1 MCKGKTMNDKLN
13 WIVRHKNDFSN
24 EVDFLNTLLI
34 EYGVKEKDIKLFLH
48 PTKKCLNDPFLMNNM
63 KEAVECFHDFIHN
76 GKRVFIKVDVDV
88 DGWTS
93 ASALI
98 QFIKEINP
106 NIEIVYKLGQD
117 KQHGLFME
125 DLNNYTRDYFDLIII
140 PDASMTIS
148 DAKMISKNFSAK
160 IIVLD
165 HHLLEN
171 SFFDKETGKELNR
184 EEAKKLYK
192 KDKESII
199 IDNYT
204 NYCIA
209 VNSTDGKYPNPSLSG
224 VGVVQKFIEGY
235 LNLYENEDEL
245 DEGLMTKFYDLVS
258 IGLIADAMD
267 MRNLESRYYAI
278 EGTHERYYINDFLN
292 EIVAR
297 NEDEMKWG
305 RYITSL
311 AWTIAPKINGCIRY
325 GTEQEQEDAF
335 RAILG
340 EQETREY
347 QPRRKHKTDPKPDV
361 EIHTLQWDMARVCEN
376 IKSRQDTEVRKFVK
390 ELDEEIQKKGL
401 DKNSILFVDGTKVL
415 TKNTVTGLVA
425 NKLASKY
432 FRPVVLMKSKDA
444 TTYGGSGRGYDKG
457 NIENFNEFLTNVGID
472 CKGHAGAFGISFE
485 KSKLDD
491 IIKKCNELMPVS
503 ELATVH
509 TVDWEIPAN
518 KLKREYVQEVAENY
532 AVFGSTVP
540 EPTFAISNLKIN
552 ASEIK
557 AYGENNG
564 FIRFVYNGVTFVK
577 KYCPHDDFEK
587 LTLKD
592 RSVLGVN
599 KKDLCINIIGKFQ
612 LDKYEDKIYPQV
624 RIEYFDSTDISEQ
637 KNTDNFSDFD
647 DFEEEPLKNSKKK
660 KKEVDNSDFDW

>member
-1 MCKGKTMNDKLN
+1 MNDKLN
-13 WIVRHKNDFSN
+13 WVVKHKNDFSN
-24 EVDFLNTLLI
+24 ELDFLSTLLI
-34 EYGVKEKDIKLFLH
+34 DCGVQEEEISLFLK
-48 PTKKCLNDPFLMNNM
+48 PTKKCLHSPFEMKNM
-63 KEAVECFHDFIHN
+63 EEALKVFHGVIHN
-76 GKRVFIKVDVDV
+76 GKRIFIKIDCDM
-88 DGWTS
+88 DGW
-93 ASALI
+93 ASGSEII
-98 QFIKEINP
+98 QFIKAINP
-106 NIEIVYKLGQD
+106 NIEVIYKLSSD
-117 KQHGLFME
+117 KRHGLFMD
-125 DLNNYTRDYFDLIII
+125 DLSEYTKDYFDLIIV
-140 PDASMTIS
+140 PDASMTVS
-148 DAKMISKNFSAK
+148 DAKMISNNFSSK
-160 IIVLD
+160 VIVLD

-171 SFFDKETGKELNR
+171 EFFNKDNGQLLSR
-184 EEAKKLYK
+184 EEAKKIYK
-192 KDKESII
+192 LNKDNLIV
-199 IDNYT
+199 DNYT

-209 VNSTDGKYPNPSLSG
+209 VNSTDGQYLNPALCG
-224 VGVVQKFIEGY
+224 AGVVQKFIEGY
-235 LNLYENEDEL
+235 LDLYEEEDEL
-245 DEGLMTKFYDLVS
+245 DEELRYKFYDLVS
-258 IGLIADAMD
+258 IGLIADSMD
-267 MRNLESRYYAI
+267 LRNLESRYYAI

-292 EIVAR
+292 EIVNR

-335 RAILG
+335 KAILG
-340 EQETREY
+340 VKEIREY
-347 QPRRKHKTDPKPDV
+347 QPRRKSKNDPKPDI

-376 IKSRQDTEVRKFVK
+376 IKARQDTEVRKFVK

-624 RIEYFDSTDISEQ
+624 RIEYFDSTDISGQ

-647 DFEEEPLKNSKKK
+647 EFEEEPLKNSKKK